1 MAIFHEVRCQNF
13 WKGPLTNQ
21 IADWGAKQGYSFT
34 GVWKQIKQ
42 NCQWKRSR
50 YPSQTR
56 QPIPRCAR
64 PLSSHLLTQ
73 RLTWPHVILFFLPRS
88 FGARPLLWPGS
99 PWSAKL
105 RLLLLLGC
113 QMVQQGLQPPRGLAK
128 ALSGAHPHPQKLVQ
142 VIAVKRSSPV
152 RVWSRACRLESD
164 NRQQC

>member
-105 RLLLLLGC
+105 RLC
-113 QMVQQGLQPPRGLAK
+113 CCW
-128 ALSGAHPHPQKLVQ
+128 GA
-142 VIAVKRSSPV
+142 R
-152 RVWSRACRLESD
+152 WCSRACSHPVAWPKLCQGPTLIHKSWCRSLL
-164 NRQQC
+164 